1 MSMKLSSHDICAT
14 TPMINTPSTSTN
26 DCSAN
31 DSPHGTHGAVA
42 VSALAM
48 GWCHGAGAS
57 IAPAAL
63 ALLFTAGLAGGSAFA
78 LIPDLCREPQEQARA
93 NGAVAQMGNLGSS
106 FGPPLMAALMPPWG
120 MTGVVMP
127 TLVFAVA
134 GILLA
139 SWAATHLRGR
149 KR

>member
-1 MSMKLSSHDICAT
+1 VLLPLMVIGGNFGAGWLVQRWLAPLQLVWASF
-14 TPMINTPSTSTN
+14 
-26 DCSAN
+26 
-31 DSPHGTHGAVA
+31 GAVI

-48 GWCHGAGAS
+48 GWCHGAGAG

-78 LIPDLCREPQEQARA
+78 LIPFLCREPREQARA

-106 FGPPLMAALMPPWG
+106 FGPPLMAALMAPWG

-127 TLVFAVA
+127 ALVFAVA

-139 SWAATHLRGR
+139 RWAATHHRGR
-149 KR
+149 TR

>member
-1 MSMKLSSHDICAT
+1 
-14 TPMINTPSTSTN
+14 
-26 DCSAN
+26 
-31 DSPHGTHGAVA
+31 
-42 VSALAM
+42 M

-120 MTGVVMP
+120 MSGVVMP
-127 TLVFAVA
+127 ALVFAMA

-139 SWAATHLRGR
+139 SWAATQHRGR